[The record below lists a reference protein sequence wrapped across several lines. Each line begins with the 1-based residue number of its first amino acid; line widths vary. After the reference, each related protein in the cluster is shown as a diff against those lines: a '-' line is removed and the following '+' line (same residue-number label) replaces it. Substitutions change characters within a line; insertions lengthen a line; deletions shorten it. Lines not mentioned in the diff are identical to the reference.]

1 MSGRIQ
7 AFITTMMTAISNCTL
22 YSRDHA
28 SVDTLVKKAHDLL
41 EEILEENSPLSVMI
55 VDSDLVINK
64 SPLKNP
70 GTHGLNLMKKMKKK
84 GITGIEFMK
93 GINKNEILRFI
104 ADISEQGKKPGK
116 YPHIKTG
123 VIDVRLGGLQ
133 VGDDIDLDPDGL
145 AAFRKEQ
152 VNKVRESFSTF
163 SPFRKLHS
171 SGLEEVVTNFI
182 ITFRREANI
191 LNLISP
197 VRTYSEYT
205 YTHATNVAVLSMFQA
220 ETLGADD
227 NLLHDIGIAALL
239 HDVGKLFI
247 SQEILEKKGTLVDEE
262 WDEIR
267 KHTLYGA
274 RYLATVDGLPRLA
287 PIVALEHHLRYDGK
301 GYPDLKREKKA
312 QHLVS
317 QIVAISDFFDAL
329 RSRRPYKRDWSIR
342 DILVLLREGAGN
354 EFNPDLVENFSRT
367 VVTALKRG

>member
-7 AFITTMMTAISNCTL
+7 AFITTLMTAISNCTL

-28 SVDTLVKKAHDLL
+28 SVETLVKKAYDLL
-41 EEILEENSPLSVMI
+41 EEILEENTPLSIMI

-64 SPLKNP
+64 APLKNP

-104 ADISEQGKKPGK
+104 ADISAQGKKPGK

-123 VIDVRLGGLQ
+123 VIDVRLSGLQ

-152 VNKVRESFSTF
+152 VSKVRESFSTF

-171 SGLEEVVTNFI
+171 SGLEEVLTNFI

-247 SQEILEKKGTLVDEE
+247 SQEILEKKGALTDTE

-274 RYLATVDGLPRLA
+274 RYLSTVEGLPRLA

-301 GYPDLKREKKA
+301 GYPDLRRVKKA
-312 QHLVS
+312 QHLAS

-354 EFNPDLVENFSRT
+354 EFNPDLVKNFSRT